1 MATTT
6 QHVSHEMT
14 WESFEKLPD
23 GDGFHRE
30 LIEGEL
36 QILPPVKSGHTKAA
50 NRAYKELALVEERA
64 GGRAYV
70 EAGYQLTSDRR
81 NWIQPDASFLRSER
95 IRNTADSD
103 YFIGAPELAIEV
115 VSPSESAADLN
126 RKVELLLKAGSLA
139 VWVPYPK
146 QREVRVFLP
155 NGVAYRKGLGD
166 TLSMPELL
174 PGWEF
179 PVARLFED

>member
-6 QHVSHEMT
+6 PIS

-23 GDGFHRE
+23 GDGMHRE

-36 QILPPVKSGHTKAA
+36 QILPPPKSGHSRVAA
-50 NRAYKELALVEERA
+50 NAAEALRPLREHL
-64 GGRAYV
+64 GGRV
-70 EAGYQLTSDRR
+70 LLEAGFPLTEDRR
-81 NWIQPDASFLRSER
+81 TWIQPDVSYVAKKRVQETPDSGYFL
-95 IRNTADSD
+95 
-103 YFIGAPELAIEV
+103 GAPELAIEV
-115 VSPSESAADLN
+115 FSPSESAADLH
-126 RKVELLLKAGSLA
+126 RKVELLLKAGALA
-139 VWVPYPK
+139 VWVLYPE

-155 NGVAYRKGLGD
+155 SGESFRKGLGD
-166 TLSMPELL
+166 TLSLAELL